1 MSEDDPYEQ
10 EFEDEEEPQYFDSKP
25 SSRPEVP
32 DPPSEDAEDP
42 GYFESK
48 PASRPHMPA
57 VKEEVAD
64 PSQSDDYDEDFE
76 DNLSPPKPVQSK
88 PTHQDFFL
96 TGVRGSSKGTA
107 RRASDETRSQAQ
119 SSTVQTQFDSPEKAF
134 KVLAAL
140 KKENVTLRGQLK
152 AINDRLNE
160 LIDQKIS
167 ESKVHTEPRKG
178 LEPEQQEQAINTQ
191 LKTALSKVA
200 NLKKEKHL
208 LYQRIQRVEDPNYVD
223 GLKAQIEKK
232 ERTAKKLQIALKGYK
247 QVQQTRDKSIQKEIT
262 RSEQSLN
269 TRLMQEMSMEN
280 EGLRAKIRDLEA
292 MEERNSAAADD
303 LEKQQEKLENRYVKL
318 MAVAKEN
325 GTFED
330 NTRENRRA
338 RKAKA
343 AFEEQ
348 KLALEA
354 SEASL
359 EANLKQLKRVEHEL
373 KAELESLRVA
383 QNVAIKQMN
392 EKQTSI
398 SALLGDLQKLRP
410 KLQGSGYEPLLE
422 RIAAGIKEKEG
433 LVEQPVTPL
442 RAKSPIE
449 ERRNGSSK
457 LEKEGRKS
465 PFERGNREE
474 ETKPPPAKEAPK
486 KPAKP
491 PMFSPAPVREEKTEA
506 LPLPAEIRQPEP
518 VVVPK
523 KPSLLSKPSL
533 FSSSKEPEQAYP
545 PPKASI
551 DPLAD
556 LIPTKEVAYSAP
568 PRVVEEVKAPVS
580 LASPSISHFESLPTK
595 AEPIPSMPFEAA
607 VKPAAAGNE
616 EIETLDTFPSRRRG
630 KKPVVDPAPSFD
642 LKEPEKPPAI
652 DQPRPRNRSHLLDEE
667 PPSVPVK
674 PIQPVQPIQPIQ
686 SVQPVQVAEPTVPA
700 LPKPRNRSHL
710 LDENK
715 QEVAV
720 NRAGNELEEGK
731 LGVLRDRSHL
741 ADIKP
746 VSLPEMPAA
755 PMGLLDRKKDLKIG
769 PASKPDK
776 DERTAELA
784 KKAEKGGFFGLDDQ
798 SDSLDFADLNQA
810 VKPVVA
816 SKALEKRED
825 TPPRKPEPRKQQV
838 LELEEEDLVL

>member
-42 GYFESK
+42 GYYESK
-48 PASRPHMPA
+48 PVSRPSMPA
-57 VKEEVAD
+57 VKEEAAD

-167 ESKVHTEPRKG
+167 ESNAHTEPRKV

-191 LKTALSKVA
+191 LKTALSKVS

-208 LYQRIQRVEDPNYVD
+208 LYQRIQRVEDPDYVD

-232 ERTAKKLQIALKGYK
+232 ERTAKKLQIAVKGYK

-280 EGLRAKIRDLEA
+280 EGLRAKIRDLES

-318 MAVAKEN
+318 MAVAKES

-330 NTRENRRA
+330 NTRENRRV

-348 KLALEA
+348 KLALAA

-359 EANLKQLKRVEHEL
+359 EANLKQLKRVEHDL
-373 KAELESLRVA
+373 KSELESLRIA

-392 EKQTSI
+392 EKQASI
-398 SALLGDLQKLRP
+398 SSLLGDLQKLRP

-449 ERRNGSSK
+449 ERRNVSSK
-457 LEKEGRKS
+457 HEKEGRKS
-465 PFERGNREE
+465 PFERGNRVE
-474 ETKPPPAKEAPK
+474 ETKQPPLAKEAPK
-486 KPAKP
+486 KPVKP
-491 PMFSPAPVREEKTEA
+491 PMFSPVPVREEKAEA
-506 LPLPAEIRQPEP
+506 MPIPAEIRQPEP

-533 FSSSKEPEQAYP
+533 FSSSKEPEQSHF

-556 LIPTKEVAYSAP
+556 LIPTKEVTYSAA
-568 PRVVEEVKAPVS
+568 PRIVEEVKAPVP
-580 LASPSISHFESLPTK
+580 LASPPISHFESLPAK
-595 AEPIPSMPFEAA
+595 VESIPSMPLEAA
-607 VKPAAAGNE
+607 GKPAVNE
-616 EIETLDTFPSRRRG
+616 EIETLDAFPSRRRG
-630 KKPVVDPAPSFD
+630 KKPVVDPVPSFD

-652 DQPRPRNRSHLLDEE
+652 DLQPRPRNRSHLLDEE
-667 PPSVPVK
+667 PPSVPVQ
-674 PIQPVQPIQPIQ
+674 PIQTIQPVQI
-686 SVQPVQVAEPTVPA
+686 AEPAVPA

-715 QEVAV
+715 QEETV

-731 LGVLRDRSHL
+731 FGALRDRSHL

-755 PMGLLDRKKDLKIG
+755 PIGLLDRKKDLKIG

-798 SDSLDFADLNQA
+798 SDSLDFADLNKA

-816 SKALEKRED
+816 SKAMEKRED